1 MSVRRTRNISTKV
14 TDDEYV
20 RLAHLAEGQTL
31 SEWVRDVLL
40 ATLAPRPTEHVILA
54 ELLALRTMVL
64 NLHFALATGDVP
76 TEDAMKRLI
85 ERADGE
91 KMRRALESLTTVS
104 ARRAR

>member
-1 MSVRRTRNISTKV
+1 V
-14 TDDEYV
+14 TDEEYG
-20 RLAHLAEGQTL
+20 RLIHLAEGQTL
-31 SEWVRDVLL
+31 SEWVREVLL

-54 ELLALRTMVL
+54 ELLALRTMML

-91 KMRRALESLTTVS
+91 KMRRALESLTTAS
-104 ARRAR
+104 ARRTR